1 MSGIPGTSTTTDT
14 SNIPAAGRDAIQGD
28 GIIHEIQW
36 SDALPWWLLF
46 RAAGAAFSSA
56 VILLAALGALAVWG
70 GWSIADR
77 LGIPAA
83 GEVFMEV
90 VEPAGL
96 AGKEAGSEA
105 QAGPLPRATS
115 GGFLPLKSLPSIVAF
130 TRPLPQP
137 AADLLRLVAV
147 PFNPAAGL
155 SQMLGALARIG
166 WFVAVWSIFGT
177 AIARHVALRLAGEE
191 VPGFTASL
199 WYGSQKWLS
208 AFNSVAFVLLGIVAL
223 SIPGA
228 LLGLLMRTDIGLAIA
243 GVVWPLVLLGSIVLA
258 ILAVGV
264 VAGWPLMVGGV
275 GVERGDSFQAISTAF
290 SYLYQRPLHYIFYL
304 LVALVV
310 ALPTLAAAELFATA
324 TTNLALWATSLGMGH
339 ARTAEV
345 LAGLE
350 TARSGGGGP
359 VGIAALG
366 FWSRV
371 VGAIVGSFGW
381 GYFWAIATAAYLLL
395 RRDVDGT
402 ELDEVVVEQLPGESG

>member
-1 MSGIPGTSTTTDT
+1 MSGIPGTSTATDT

-70 GWSIADR
+70 GWSLADR
-77 LGIPAA
+77 LGIPA
-83 GEVFMEV
+83 VVEV

-105 QAGPLPRATS
+105 QAGALPRAKS
-115 GGFLPLKSLPSIVAF
+115 GGLLPLTNLSPIVAF

-155 SQMLGALARIG
+155 SQMFGALARIG

-223 SIPGA
+223 SLPGA
-228 LLGLLMRTDIGLAIA
+228 LLGLLMRTDIGFSS
-243 GVVWPLVLLGSIVLA
+243 P
-258 ILAVGV
+258 
-264 VAGWPLMVGGV
+264 
-275 GVERGDSFQAISTAF
+275 QALRMARNTSSGQRMRF
-290 SYLYQRPLHYIFYL
+290 SR
-304 LVALVV
+304 
-310 ALPTLAAAELFATA
+310 LP
-324 TTNLALWATSLGMGH
+324 
-339 ARTAEV
+339 
-345 LAGLE
+345 
-350 TARSGGGGP
+350 P
-359 VGIAALG
+359 
-366 FWSRV
+366 
-371 VGAIVGSFGW
+371 
-381 GYFWAIATAAYLLL
+381 
-395 RRDVDGT
+395 
-402 ELDEVVVEQLPGESG
+402 

>member
-1 MSGIPGTSTTTDT
+1 MSGIPAPSTATDT
-14 SNIPAAGRDAIQGD
+14 SNIPAAGRDPIQGD

-46 RAAGAAFSSA
+46 RAAGAAFSST

-70 GWSIADR
+70 GWSLADR

-83 GEVFMEV
+83 VERI
-90 VEPAGL
+90 EPADL
-96 AGKEAGSEA
+96 AGQEAGSDAPRGGAIQTPLESVLA
-105 QAGPLPRATS
+105 TTGLSQMVPFNLPRA
-115 GGFLPLKSLPSIVAF
+115 
-130 TRPLPQP
+130 
-137 AADLLRLVAV
+137 AAELVGLVSV
-147 PFNPAAGL
+147 PFNPAATL
-155 SQMLGALARIG
+155 SRMIGALARIG

-177 AIARHVALRLAGEE
+177 AIARHVALKLAGEE
-191 VPGFTASL
+191 VPGFTQSL

-223 SIPGA
+223 SLPGA

-243 GVVWPLVLLGSIVLA
+243 GVVWPVVLVGGIVLA
-258 ILAVGV
+258 ILAIGAA
-264 VAGWPLMVGGV
+264 AGWPLMVGGV

-290 SYLYQRPLHYIFYL
+290 SYLYQRPLHYAFYL
-304 LVALVV
+304 LVAVVV

-324 TTNLALWATSLGMGH
+324 TANLALWATSLGMGH
-339 ARTAEV
+339 TRTAEV

-350 TARSGGGGP
+350 PSGYGGGGSF
-359 VGIAALG
+359 GITALG

-395 RRDVDGT
+395 RKDVDGT
-402 ELDEVVVEQLPGESG
+402 ELDEVVVEELPGEAG